1 MKNFLLEISYKG
13 TAYHGWQ
20 VQSNAVTVQEKIQDA
35 IETVFGK
42 REDVKGC
49 SRTDSGVHAN
59 MFCCNFK
66 TEKNIPPEKIPSALN
81 ANLPFDISVKS
92 CKEVSEDFHARY
104 DCKGKEYVYK
114 VWNSQTRNPFY
125 DGLYCNYKYHTID
138 EKLLDRQAQDFV
150 GKYDFSAFCAAGS
163 SVEDMTREIY
173 SFSVKRSGDEVYFT
187 VSGNGF
193 LYNMV
198 RIMVGTLL
206 DISSGKIKEGSV
218 KEIINSKNRLNAG
231 FTVPPEGLYLNK
243 VYY

>member
-35 IETVFGK
+35 IEKVFGT

-49 SRTDSGVHAN
+49 SRTDAGVHAN
-59 MFCCNFK
+59 TFCCNFK
-66 TEKNIPPEKIPSALN
+66 TEKNFLPEKIPSALN

-92 CKEVSEDFHARY
+92 CKEVDEDFHARY

-125 DGLYCNYKYHTID
+125 DGLYYNYKYHIID
-138 EKLLDRQAQDFV
+138 EKMLDRQAQDFV
-150 GKYDFSAFCAAGS
+150 GRYDFSAFCASGS

-173 SFSVKRSGDEVYFT
+173 SFSVKRNGDEVYFT

-206 DISSGKIKEGSV
+206 EISSGKIQKGSV
-218 KEIINSKNRLNAG
+218 KEIIDSKNRLNAG

>member
-1 MKNFLLEISYKG
+1 MRNLLLEISYNG
-13 TAYHGWQ
+13 ACYHGWQ
-20 VQSNAVTVQEKIQDA
+20 VQANAVTVQEKLQDA
-35 IETVFGK
+35 IEAVFGA

-66 TEKNIPPEKIPSALN
+66 TEKEIPVNKIPSALN
-81 ANLPFDISVKS
+81 ANLPLDISVKS
-92 CKEVSEDFHARY
+92 CKEVSLDFHARY

-114 VWNSQTRNPFY
+114 IWNTESRNPFLNKLCY
-125 DGLYCNYKYHTID
+125 HYKYKID
-138 EKLLDRQAQDFV
+138 EKMLSEEAQSFV
-150 GKYDFSAFCAAGS
+150 GKHDFSAFCAAGS

-173 SFSVKRSGDEVYFT
+173 SCDVKRQGDEVLFY
-187 VSGNGF
+187 VRGDGF

-206 DISSGKIKEGSV
+206 DISAGKIEKGSIS
-218 KEIINSKNRLNAG
+218 EIIDSKNRTKAG
-231 FTVPPEGLYLNK
+231 FTAPPEGLYLNQ

>member
-1 MKNFLLEISYKG
+1 MKNFLLEISYNG
-13 TAYHGWQ
+13 ANYHGWQ
-20 VQSNAVTVQEKIQDA
+20 VQSNAITVQEKLQDA
-35 IETVFGK
+35 IESVLGK

-66 TEKNIPPEKIPSALN
+66 TEKEIPASKIPAALN
-81 ANLPFDISVKS
+81 ANLPFDIAVKS
-92 CKEVSEDFHARY
+92 CKEMPLDFHARY

-114 VWNSQTRNPFY
+114 IWNAQERNPFCTN
-125 DGLYCNYKYHTID
+125 LYFHYKYNID
-138 EKLLDRQAQDFV
+138 ADFLNNEAKAFV
-150 GKYDFSAFCAAGS
+150 GVHNFSSFCAAGS
-163 SVEDMTREIY
+163 SVEDMKREIY
-173 SFSVKRSGDEVYFT
+173 DFRVERHGDEVLFY

-206 DISSGKIKEGSV
+206 DISSGKIEKGKVS
-218 KEIINSKNRLNAG
+218 EIIKAENREKAG
-231 FTVPPEGLYLNK
+231 FTAPPEGLYLNK